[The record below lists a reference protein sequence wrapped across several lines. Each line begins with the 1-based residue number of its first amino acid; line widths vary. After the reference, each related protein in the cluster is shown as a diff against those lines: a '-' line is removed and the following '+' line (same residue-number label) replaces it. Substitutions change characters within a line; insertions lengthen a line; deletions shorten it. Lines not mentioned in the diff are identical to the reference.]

1 MYAHVKGFE
10 VMKKSVLAFLG
21 AVFVLVS
28 CGRGVSDNRPSP
40 AYYTDWDR
48 AIRVDVDMQN
58 MFVRSPRKIEKPIDM
73 YMAMALALKYNYSR
87 RMVSYEQSLIKAGE
101 NVSRLP
107 EIMSNAGYVN
117 TNSSSNLSPDL
128 KIAWNIL
135 DISTVYYQ
143 TQDPSYSKSL
153 SFEQSRKVIHNILQE
168 TRTLYWKTLE
178 AQKLLPLIDG
188 MVEYMTLQVDDMNVA
203 ARELSREGKSPD
215 RAALVKKRKYME
227 AVKNLSMLK
236 RDMETAEVRLASLMG
251 FHPSTE
257 YKLVGPEYGNFE
269 LPSLKTD
276 LAQLEWLALT
286 NRPELRVH
294 DLFTNADELKIR
306 IKGFEDP
313 SLSKYRND
321 PNYYNRLWSKKAREV
336 GLSVFEN
343 TKKLSA
349 NDLKSLRRQRMTTL
363 VLGQVYVSWAQYMSA
378 VEDYQISKEIAD
390 TSENI
395 AEDTVLENGGK
406 AEKSQLES
414 ARAIEDEA
422 KAFAAYTDVQESL
435 GNLYAT
441 IGLDALPY
449 FMLEEKPSK
458 IAVYLRGVLEKW
470 RKGEFLPDNRPYLLD
485 VPSKRPPV
493 NLSSARLMP
502 DLKLETGQRIY
513 VEIPQAI
520 FDKMDLEGKVTTKA
534 GLIDDSPLPKW
545 LKYNEDS
552 HTFEGLAMPSDIGE
566 YKIKVYIADE
576 RGNLG
581 YLIFKIQI
589 ESVYVPSIRVKG
601 LTPGRRATVLK
612 RCVGSQCSDEY
623 IEESVIGEEVE
634 TNSGR

>member
-1 MYAHVKGFE
+1 
-10 VMKKSVLAFLG
+10 MKKSVYAFLG
-21 AVFVLVS
+21 AVLMLVS
-28 CGRGVSDNRPSP
+28 CNKTTPDNRPSP

-101 NVSRLP
+101 NVSHLP

-128 KIAWNIL
+128 KVAWNIL

-143 TQDPSYSKSL
+143 TQDPSYAKSI

-178 AQKLLPLIDG
+178 AQKLLPQIDG
-188 MVEYMTLQVDDMNVA
+188 MIEYMTLQVDDMNVA
-203 ARELSREGKSPD
+203 AKELAREGKSPD
-215 RAALVKKRKYME
+215 RTALVKKRKYME

-286 NRPELRVH
+286 NRPELRVQ

-343 TKKLSA
+343 TKNLSA

-363 VLGQVYVSWAQYMSA
+363 ILSQVYVSWAQYMSS
-378 VEDYQISKEIAD
+378 VEDYQISQEIAN

-395 AEDTVLENGGK
+395 AEDTTLENGSK
-406 AEKSQLES
+406 AEKSQLEA

-422 KAFAAYTDVQESL
+422 SAFAAYTDVQESL

-458 IAVYLRGVLEKW
+458 IAVYLRNVLEKW
-470 RKGEFLPDNRPYLLD
+470 RQGEFLPDNRPYLLD

-493 NLSSARLMP
+493 NLSSSRLMP

-545 LKYNEDS
+545 LKFNEET
-552 HTFEGLAMPSDIGE
+552 HTFEGIAMPSDVGE
-566 YKIKVYIADE
+566 YKIKVYITDE
-576 RGNLG
+576 SGNLG
-581 YLIFKIQI
+581 YLVFKIQI

-601 LTPGRRATVLK
+601 LTDGRKATVLK
-612 RCVGSQCSDEY
+612 RCIGPQCSDEY
-623 IEESVIGEEVE
+623 IEETVL
-634 TNSGR
+634 

>member
-1 MYAHVKGFE
+1 
-10 VMKKSVLAFLG
+10 MKKSILAFLG
-21 AVFVLVS
+21 AVFMLAS
-28 CGRGVSDNRPSP
+28 CNQNTPDNRPSP

-48 AIRVDVDMQN
+48 AIRADVDMQN

-87 RMVSYEQSLIKAGE
+87 RMISYEQSLLKAGQ
-101 NVSRLP
+101 NVSHLP

-128 KIAWNIL
+128 KVAWNIL

-143 TQDPSYSKSL
+143 TQDPSYAKSI

-178 AQKLLPLIDG
+178 AQKLLPLIDN

-203 ARELSREGKSPD
+203 AKALAKDGKSPD
-215 RAALVKKRKYME
+215 RAELVKKRKYME

-286 NRPELRVH
+286 NRPELRVQ

-363 VLGQVYVSWAQYMSA
+363 ILSQVYVSWAQYMSS
-378 VEDYQISKEIAD
+378 VEDYQISQEIAN

-395 AEDTVLENGGK
+395 AEDTTLENGSK
-406 AEKSQLES
+406 AEKSQLEA

-422 KAFAAYTDVQESL
+422 AAFAAYTDVQESL

-458 IAVYLRGVLEKW
+458 IAVYLRNVLEKW

-493 NLSSARLMP
+493 NLSSSKLMP

-520 FDKMDLEGKVTTKA
+520 FDKMDLEGKITTKA

-545 LKYNEDS
+545 LKFNEDTHS
-552 HTFEGLAMPSDIGE
+552 FEGVAMPSDVGE
-566 YKIKVYIADE
+566 YKIKVYITDE
-576 RGNLG
+576 AGNLG
-581 YLIFKIQI
+581 YLVFKIQI
-589 ESVYVPSIRVKG
+589 ESVYFPSIRVKG
-601 LTPGRRATVLK
+601 LTPGRKATVLK
-612 RCVGSQCSDEY
+612 RCIGPQCSDES
-623 IEESVIGEEVE
+623 IEETLVGEEVE
-634 TNSGR
+634 VGTSR

>member
-1 MYAHVKGFE
+1 M
-10 VMKKSVLAFLG
+10 
-21 AVFVLVS
+21 
-28 CGRGVSDNRPSP
+28 
-40 AYYTDWDR
+40 
-48 AIRVDVDMQN
+48 
-58 MFVRSPRKIEKPIDM
+58 
-73 YMAMALALKYNYSR
+73 
-87 RMVSYEQSLIKAGE
+87 
-101 NVSRLP
+101 
-107 EIMSNAGYVN
+107 
-117 TNSSSNLSPDL
+117 
-128 KIAWNIL
+128 
-135 DISTVYYQ
+135 
-143 TQDPSYSKSL
+143 
-153 SFEQSRKVIHNILQE
+153 
-168 TRTLYWKTLE
+168 
-178 AQKLLPLIDG
+178 
-188 MVEYMTLQVDDMNVA
+188 
-203 ARELSREGKSPD
+203 
-215 RAALVKKRKYME
+215 
-227 AVKNLSMLK
+227 
-236 RDMETAEVRLASLMG
+236 
-251 FHPSTE
+251 
-257 YKLVGPEYGNFE
+257 
-269 LPSLKTD
+269 
-276 LAQLEWLALT
+276 AQLEWLALT

-363 VLGQVYVSWAQYMSA
+363 VLSQVYVSWAQYMSS

-406 AEKSQLES
+406 AEKSQLEA

-493 NLSSARLMP
+493 NLSSAKLMP

-513 VEIPQAI
+513 VEIPQGI

-545 LKYNEDS
+545 LKYNEDT
-552 HTFEGLAMPSDIGE
+552 HTFEGVAMPSDVGE
-566 YKIKVYIADE
+566 YKIKVYITDE
-576 RGNLG
+576 KGNLG

-612 RCVGSQCSDEY
+612 RCVGPQCSDEY

-634 TNSGR
+634 TNAGR